1 MGLDLG
7 LMVMKAVKEEI
18 ACDLDLEDLMAFRYY
33 RGGKTH

>member
-18 ACDLDLEDLMAFRYY
+18 ACDLDLEDFL
-33 RGGKTH
+33 GIWIP